1 MALLIARHGETA
13 LNVAGIVQP
22 ADTGLSPHGLQQA
35 DALGARLA
43 REYRVAAIVASDL
56 PRARQT
62 AEQVA
67 LHLDRS
73 VDTSPDWRERN
84 FGALRGRAYRSLDVN
99 PITMIEAPPE
109 GESLAQFEAR
119 VADGCA
125 RLVARVSRSTQ
136 AAADRLADAEHVLL
150 VTHGLVVRRL
160 LAAHIEGGAASVRA
174 GPPANAS
181 LVVAEVIEGRLR
193 LALGPCTAHL
203 ARLPPQA
210 RDGVIGL

>member
-43 REYRVAAIVASDL
+43 QEYRVAAIVASDL
-56 PRARQT
+56 LRARQT

-67 LHLDRS
+67 LHVERS

-84 FGALRGRAYRSLDVN
+84 FGALRGRAYRSLDFN

-125 RLVARVSRSTQ
+125 RLVARVSGLTQ
-136 AAADRLADAEHVLL
+136 AAADRLADAEHLLL
-150 VTHGLVVRRL
+150 VTHGLVVRQL

-181 LVVAEVIEGRLR
+181 LVVAEVIGGRLR

>member
-203 ARLPPQA
+203 ARLLPQA

>member
-22 ADTGLSPHGLQQA
+22 ADTALSPHGLQQA

-43 REYRVAAIVASDL
+43 REYRVRAIVTSDL

-67 LHLDRS
+67 QHLQRS
-73 VDTSPDWRERN
+73 VEASPDWRERN
-84 FGALRGRAYRSLDVN
+84 FGALRGRAYRSLDFN

-119 VADGCA
+119 VAQACA
-125 RLVARVSRSTQ
+125 RLAARVGESAQ
-136 AAADRLADAEHVLL
+136 APAERLAEAGDVLL

-160 LAAHIEGGAASVRA
+160 LAAHIEGGPASTPAA
-174 GPPANAS
+174 PPANAS
-181 LVVAEVIEGRLR
+181 LVVAEVIDGRLR

-203 ARLPPQA
+203 TRLPPQA

>member
-43 REYRVAAIVASDL
+43 QEYRVAAIVASDL

-67 LHLDRS
+67 LHVERS

-84 FGALRGRAYRSLDVN
+84 FGALRGRAYRSLDFN

-119 VADGCA
+119 VADSCA
-125 RLVARVSRSTQ
+125 RLVARVSRLTQ
-136 AAADRLADAEHVLL
+136 APADRPAGAEHILL

-203 ARLPPQA
+203 AKLPPQA

>member
-22 ADTGLSPHGLQQA
+22 ADTALSPHGLQQA

-43 REYRVAAIVASDL
+43 REYRVTAIVTSDL
-56 PRARQT
+56 ARARQT

-67 LHLDRS
+67 RHLQRS

-84 FGALRGRAYRSLDVN
+84 FGALRGRAYASLDFN

-119 VADGCA
+119 VADACA
-125 RLVARVSRSTQ
+125 RLAARVSQSSQ
-136 AAADRLADAEHVLL
+136 APADRLADPGDVLL

-181 LVVAEVIEGRLR
+181 LVVAEVIDGRLQ

>member
-1 MALLIARHGETA
+1 MAILIARHGETA

-43 REYRVAAIVASDL
+43 QEYRVAAIVASDL
-56 PRARQT
+56 LRARQT

-67 LHLDRS
+67 LHVERS

-84 FGALRGRAYRSLDVN
+84 FGALRGRAYRSLDFN

-119 VADGCA
+119 VADGCV
-125 RLVARVSRSTQ
+125 RLVARVSGLTQ
-136 AAADRLADAEHVLL
+136 AAADRLAHAEHLLL
-150 VTHGLVVRRL
+150 VTHGLVVRQL

-181 LVVAEVIEGRLR
+181 LVVAEVVEGRLR

-210 RDGVIGL
+210 RDGVIGV

>member
-62 AEQVA
+62 AERVA
-67 LHLDRS
+67 LHLERS

-203 ARLPPQA
+203 ARLLPQA

>member
-43 REYRVAAIVASDL
+43 QEYRVAAIVASDL
-56 PRARQT
+56 LRARQT

-67 LHLDRS
+67 LHVERS
-73 VDTSPDWRERN
+73 VETSSDWRERN
-84 FGALRGRAYRSLDVN
+84 FGALRGRAYRSLDFN

-125 RLVARVSRSTQ
+125 RLVARVSGLTQ
-136 AAADRLADAEHVLL
+136 AAADRLADAEHLLL
-150 VTHGLVVRRL
+150 VTHGLVVRQL

-181 LVVAEVIEGRLR
+181 LVVAEVIGGRLR

>member
-62 AEQVA
+62 AERVA
-67 LHLDRS
+67 LHLERS

-84 FGALRGRAYRSLDVN
+84 FGALRGRAHRSLDVN

>member
-22 ADTGLSPHGLQQA
+22 ADTGLSPHGLRQA
-35 DALGARLA
+35 DALGERLA
-43 REYRVAAIVASDL
+43 QEYRVAAIVASDL

-67 LHLDRS
+67 LHLERS

-84 FGALRGRAYRSLDVN
+84 FGALRGRAYRSLDFN

-119 VADGCA
+119 VADGYA
-125 RLVARVSRSTQ
+125 RLVARVSRLTQ
-136 AAADRLADAEHVLL
+136 AAAGHQADAEHVLL

-160 LAAHIEGGAASVRA
+160 LAAHIEGGAASARA

-181 LVVAEVIEGRLR
+181 LVVAEVIGGRLR

>member
-43 REYRVAAIVASDL
+43 QEYRVAAIVASDL
-56 PRARQT
+56 LRARQT

-67 LHLDRS
+67 LHVERS
-73 VDTSPDWRERN
+73 VETSSDWRERN
-84 FGALRGRAYRSLDVN
+84 FGALRGRAYRSLDFN
-99 PITMIEAPPE
+99 PITMVEAPPE

-125 RLVARVSRSTQ
+125 RLVARVSGLTQ
-136 AAADRLADAEHVLL
+136 AAADRLADAEHLLL
-150 VTHGLVVRRL
+150 VTHGLVVRQL

-181 LVVAEVIEGRLR
+181 LVVAEVIGGRLR

>member
-43 REYRVAAIVASDL
+43 QEYRVAAIVASDL
-56 PRARQT
+56 LRARQT

-67 LHLDRS
+67 LHVERS
-73 VDTSPDWRERN
+73 VETSSDWRERN
-84 FGALRGRAYRSLDVN
+84 FGALRGRAYRSLDFN

-125 RLVARVSRSTQ
+125 RLVARVSGLAQ
-136 AAADRLADAEHVLL
+136 AAADRLADAEHLLL
-150 VTHGLVVRRL
+150 VTHGLVVRQL

-181 LVVAEVIEGRLR
+181 LVVAEVIGGRLR